1 LYQGPIHEAAFA
13 RTRHSSANQQASAA
27 ANASTLDFATV
38 SFGGHPPTLSYGVTR
53 RAPPQNKMKESIEE
67 RIVRLHAGGIVD
79 FHFDLLIDLYEKR
92 DRPGALVSHFLPEFE
107 AGDIGVLGVAIY
119 VEDRYLPE
127 MGLRVALDQVA
138 RLYAEVE
145 QTERFAVC
153 KTFGEIQQA
162 RAANK
167 IALVI
172 TMEGV
177 EPLGDDLD
185 LLRAFYELGLRSVG
199 LTHARRNAAGSGGIF
214 KPSGSSRDG
223 LTNFGRAVVRECE
236 RLGILIDLAHI
247 NPKGFEDI
255 VELTSKPFIVSHTN
269 VRKFCDIERNMS
281 DEQIKVIGQRGG
293 VVGVNAIL
301 VSRDAK
307 SSTIDRYVDH
317 IEHVIGLIGIDGVG
331 IGFDFCEYL
340 FEQLPDKVRTELAAK
355 LTKPHFIPD
364 LTNHSHARNLTRKLI
379 ERGFS
384 DADIEKILR
393 GNWLRVLEQTL

>member
-1 LYQGPIHEAAFA
+1 MTAQEQSIQQ
-13 RTRHSSANQQASAA
+13 RT
-27 ANASTLDFATV
+27 D
-38 SFGGHPPTLSYGVTR
+38 
-53 RAPPQNKMKESIEE
+53 
-67 RIVRLHAGGIVD
+67 RLHAGGIVD

-145 QTERFAVC
+145 QTQRFAIC
-153 KTFGEIQQA
+153 KTFAEIEQA

-167 IALVI
+167 IVLVI

-177 EPLGDDLD
+177 EPLGEDLN
-185 LLRAFYELGLRSVG
+185 LLRAFYELGVRSVG
-199 LTHARRNAAGSGGIF
+199 LTHARRNPAGSGGIF
-214 KPSGSSRDG
+214 KPSGSPRDG
-223 LTNFGRAVVRECE
+223 LTNFGRDVVRECE
-236 RLGILIDLAHI
+236 RLGIVIDLAHI

-255 VELTSKPFIVSHTN
+255 VDLTSKPLIVSHTN
-269 VRKFCDIERNMS
+269 VRNFYSIERNIS
-281 DEQIKVIGQRGG
+281 DEQIKIIGQRGG

-301 VSRDAK
+301 VSPDPET
-307 SSTIDRYVDH
+307 STIDRYVDH

-340 FEQLPDKVRTELAAK
+340 FQQLPEKVRTELAAK

-364 LTNHSHARNLTRKLI
+364 LTNHSHARNLIRKLI

-384 DADIEKILR
+384 DHQIEKILR
-393 GNWLRVLEQTL
+393 GNWLRILKELL